1 MQADTTKFGFNIRL
15 LRGPPPSHGPLTR
28 SRQYRPRPRPSGL
41 RTADEIVTIAI
52 PIVMERMHP
61 GPFYES
67 LFNCPA
73 ASGGYLLDADAQ
85 IVSRRQFVSN

>member
-1 MQADTTKFGFNIRL
+1 
-15 LRGPPPSHGPLTR
+15 
-28 SRQYRPRPRPSGL
+28 
-41 RTADEIVTIAI
+41 VTIAF